1 MTRALRTVLN
11 PSYLPLVATLLVIA
25 TLLTIGGVQYEN
37 FLSPKALIDLVNGN
51 AYLGIAAIG
60 ATFVIL
66 TGGIDLSLGSVVAF
80 TTILM
85 AVLIHPTAAQQLAA
99 DPSLNASTLIHGA
112 GMHPLTAS
120 AIAILLGTIFGLTMG
135 ALIAFYELPPF
146 MVTLAGMFFA
156 RAMGFMIHEA
166 SLGIEHSF
174 ISQTLDSLAWQVTE
188 VPGRRGRMIPVEL
201 LPTTMVMIVMYLL
214 AIVVLHFTG
223 FGRNVYAI
231 GGDEHSSKLL
241 GVRVNRTKVAVYAIS
256 GFCAS
261 LAGVIATIESRAGN
275 PANRIGLELDAIAA
289 VVIGGTLLTGGRG
302 LVLGTLLGV
311 IVLALIQA
319 FIPFST
325 WKWLDAQTTPIFV
338 GVLMLV
344 FILLQTG
351 FNAFGKW
358 LSASRS

>member
-1 MTRALRTVLN
+1 VTRALRTFLN

-25 TLLTIGGVQYEN
+25 TLLTIGGVQYDN
-37 FLSPKALIDLVNGN
+37 FLSPKALVDLVNGN

-66 TGGIDLSLGSVVAF
+66 TGGIDLSLGSVVAC

-85 AVLIHPTAAQQLAA
+85 AVLIHPTAAQQLAL
-99 DPSLNASTLIHGA
+99 DPSLDPNTIIHGA

-120 AIAILLGTIFGLTMG
+120 LIALVLGTTLGLVMG

-166 SLGIEHSF
+166 SLGIDHPF
-174 ISQTLDSLAWQVTE
+174 ISETLDGLAWQVTQ
-188 VPGRRGRMIPVEL
+188 VQGRRGPIPVDV
-201 LPTTMVMIVMYLL
+201 LPTTMVMLLMYGL
-214 AIVVLHFTG
+214 AVLVLHLTG
-223 FGRNVYAI
+223 FGRSVYAV
-231 GGDEHSSKLL
+231 GGDENSSRLL

-261 LAGVIATIESRAGN
+261 LAGVIATVESRAGN

-344 FILLQTG
+344 FILLQSG
-351 FNAFGKW
+351 FSAIGK
-358 LSASRS
+358 SFATQPST

>member
-1 MTRALRTVLN
+1 MTRFLRSVLN

-25 TLLTIGGVQYEN
+25 TLLTIGGVEYAN
-37 FLSPKALIDLVNGN
+37 FLSPKALVDLVNGN

-66 TGGIDLSLGSVVAF
+66 SGGIDLSLGSVVAF

-85 AVLIHPTAAQQLAA
+85 AVLIHPTAAAQLAA
-99 DPSLNASTLIHGA
+99 DPSLNPATIIHGA
-112 GMHPLTAS
+112 GMHPVTAS
-120 AIAILLGTIFGLTMG
+120 LIAIVLGTLFGLLMG
-135 ALIAFYELPPF
+135 TLIALYELPPF

-166 SLGIEHSF
+166 SLGINHAF
-174 ISQTLDSLAWQVTE
+174 ISETLDGLAWTITE
-188 VPGRRGRMIPVEL
+188 VQGRRSLIPVNV
-201 LPTTMVMIVMYLL
+201 LPTTMVMLLMYGISIV
-214 AIVVLHFTG
+214 ILHFTS

-231 GGDEHSSKLL
+231 GGDENSSKLL
-241 GVRVNRTKVAVYAIS
+241 GVRVNRTKMAVYAVS

-261 LAGVIATIESRAGN
+261 LAGVIATVESRAGN

-338 GVLMLV
+338 GVLMLI

-351 FNAFGKW
+351 FSAIGKRF
-358 LSASRS
+358 ATRTG